1 MYENVHSMYNF
12 SKKMMFI
19 WLRKKRVYA
28 QMIIVII
35 YFGPGKQTLLVPKL
49 SSSNDLQ
56 DENCFDRSLTR
67 CFLLLLLL
75 QFVTKVFDSKWLH
88 ENIDLTE
95 KMVVVIFKMVIMW

>member
-1 MYENVHSMYNF
+1 
-12 SKKMMFI
+12 
-19 WLRKKRVYA
+19 
-28 QMIIVII
+28 MIIVII

-67 CFLLLLLL
+67 CFLLLLL
-75 QFVTKVFDSKWLH
+75 QFVTKAFDSKWLH

-95 KMVVVIFKMVIMW
+95 KMEVVIFKIIIIP